1 MKVILLKATGT
12 RLCLFKLS
20 IVKDVGR
27 NDLAAL
33 IDSSQEVAKKSLEK
47 AAECVRC
54 LEEDMA
60 KARERVELQEF
71 SLGSCPPSVG
81 LQGMRWSTIGWHEV
95 EKQFDVLTSSTDGWL
110 HRSLFG
116 KCIVFVKLRRDIHGD
131 SIKKAQLKDFW
142 DQISDQ
148 SFDSRLR
155 TVFDM
160 VDKDADGRITE
171 EEIKE
176 IICLSATTNK
186 LSNIQQQAKEYAA
199 LIMEELDPEE
209 TGFIMNNVTSSAKTI
224 AGSTP
229 RKQNQ
234 RHESSARIIRS
245 ILSNKEMRQSQS
257 TRPQSE

>member
-1 MKVILLKATGT
+1 MKVILLEAMGT

-54 LEEDMA
+54 FEEDVA
-60 KARERVELQEF
+60 KARERAELQEF
-71 SLGSCPPSVG
+71 SLGSCPPNVG
-81 LQGMRWSTIGWHEV
+81 LQGMRWSTIG
-95 EKQFDVLTSSTDGWL
+95 
-110 HRSLFG
+110 
-116 KCIVFVKLRRDIHGD
+116 
-131 SIKKAQLKDFW
+131 

-176 IICLSATTNK
+176 
-186 LSNIQQQAKEYAA
+186 
-199 LIMEELDPEE
+199 
-209 TGFIMNNVTSSAKTI
+209 NNVTSSAKTI

-229 RKQNQ
+229 LKQNQ

-257 TRPQSE
+257 TRPQSEQAVPTSDLQKERQPLRPVHVQLILM